1 MSPKIATL
9 HNAKSYP
16 HKVIKKPPWTVGP
29 FGEMCAL
36 IPLWDDMMSESRLSC
51 ACFGCDIFF
60 WSYISLNSKVQ
71 WQRQMKQ
78 LSTFKNNFETPP
90 ILPFWNSRKS
100 IANFSSLCGQ
110 RGKKIKFLSCSE
122 NLTTARQSRDRKGI
136 KLGERER
143 ENKPWCIPLW
153 LAQST
158 VTWKRSIFDP
168 ILLAFISTTIRIRI
182 NISLIS
188 T

>member
-1 MSPKIATL
+1 
-9 HNAKSYP
+9 
-16 HKVIKKPPWTVGP
+16 
-29 FGEMCAL
+29 MCPNSFMGWHDVWISIIL
-36 IPLWDDMMSESRLSC
+36 RLLWLWHL
-51 ACFGCDIFF
+51 F

-78 LSTFKNNFETPP
+78 LSTFKKQ
-90 ILPFWNSRKS
+90 LWNSTYFAILEQQEIDSKFFLTAWTER
-100 IANFSSLCGQ
+100 
-110 RGKKIKFLSCSE
+110 KKIKFLSCLES
-122 NLTTARQSRDRKGI
+122 LTTARQSRDRKGI

-168 ILLAFISTTIRIRI
+168 ILLAFISATIRRTTKHII
-182 NISLIS
+182 NYFL
-188 T
+188 